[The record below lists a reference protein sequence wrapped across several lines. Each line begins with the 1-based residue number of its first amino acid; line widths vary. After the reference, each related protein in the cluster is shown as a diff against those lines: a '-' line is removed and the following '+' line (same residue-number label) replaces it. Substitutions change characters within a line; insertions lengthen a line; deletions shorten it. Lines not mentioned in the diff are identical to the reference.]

1 MMGNNICSSF
11 PITDSEYQCLE
22 KEFGSLAKYAS
33 WQLLKKNT
41 KNNHT
46 DEFEDVN
53 QELSMSLIR
62 AGSYYK
68 RQVYIEKCFEI
79 AKVTTKD
86 VFLKF
91 VLGELEELWNN
102 KTHHGANR
110 QVYGEFQEQILE
122 NIIKKIV
129 PQDQQPNKEAP
140 LKIDEKFTT
149 YCKAI
154 VWNMQKSLGK
164 KITREKSIRA
174 GTSSLS
180 EYDHLSLNTKEE
192 W

>member
-1 MMGNNICSSF
+1 MMGNNICDNF
-11 PITDSEYQCLE
+11 PITDNEYQSLE
-22 KEFGSLAKYAS
+22 KQFGSLSKYAA

-46 DEFEDVN
+46 DEFEDIN
-53 QELSMSLIR
+53 QELLMSLIR

-79 AKVTTKD
+79 AKVNIKD
-86 VFLKF
+86 IFMKF
-91 VLGELEELWNN
+91 ILGELETLWFNR
-102 KTHHGANR
+102 THHGANR
-110 QVYGEFQEQILE
+110 QVYGEFQENILE
-122 NIIKKIV
+122 NIVKKAV
-129 PQDQQPNKEAP
+129 PQSQRPDKNAI
-140 LKIDEKFTT
+140 LKIDAKFTT

-164 KITREKSIRA
+164 KITREKGLRA
-174 GTSSLS
+174 GASSLS
-180 EYDHLSLNTKEE
+180 EYDHLTLNTKGE